1 MMAAM
6 RLGLLSTFA
15 VVLLLFTPVSAQRPA
30 NADEAEHHFQRGA
43 AAYQDGR
50 FEDALEHFLASN
62 RLVPNVNVLY
72 NIARTYERLRR
83 PADAHRYYVE
93 SLASE
98 QNPATRQDI
107 EQALERLARSVAV
120 IDVSSTPP
128 GARIYLNR
136 RDLGAVGVS
145 PRPVAVEAGT
155 YRVLLELDGYR
166 LHESDPIEVRL
177 GQSVRHEVQ
186 LEQIVGTIEV
196 TGEEGVEVRLDSA
209 DAPLSCVVPCSLAA
223 GPGRRFLHLSREGRT
238 PAERAVVVTEN
249 ETTTVSV
256 QLAEVTSSMVVE
268 ADERGALVE
277 VDGRPRGF
285 TPVVIPN
292 VPVGTRRVRVSL
304 RGYHSVERDI
314 EVERGQEARLDDV
327 ELVPLREVA
336 AASRSNERIE
346 DAPASISIIS
356 AQELEAFQYPTIFEA
371 LRGTRGFALTFD
383 SIYGNAAIRGLGQP
397 NDYNNRMLLLSD
409 GATLNDNI
417 LSQAFIHYDGR
428 VDLGDVNR
436 IEVVRGPGSVVYGTG
451 AVAGVVNLVP
461 HSREDPTG
469 GQLQIGTADR
479 GVARARGAVNYRGPG
494 RGGFRASVSAA
505 RSGGWNGELGF
516 DADGDGTEDRAVA
529 RGINEFEAVSTTGR
543 AWAGPLTLQ
552 YLYSFRRI
560 RIPTGSFG
568 SIFGDRRNFYDDQR
582 GMLEARFEPK
592 LGDKVELM
600 VRAHG
605 DFYLYRA
612 EYRYDEDDPAPFEQR
627 SFEDYQGI
635 WGGAEARLVYSP
647 TDAVRLSLG
656 GEAGIHPTVRIDASQ
671 REFDGS
677 TTTLLDTNPTYQ
689 VYAAYLLGDARIASW
704 LRINAGARLDIW
716 RLAEG
721 ADDFVSVN
729 PRLAIILQPT
739 QRDNIKIMGGRA
751 FRAPSAYEYFYADGG
766 VTTLPSNCCGSQL
779 QPETFY
785 QGEIEYSHRF
795 DDEWS
800 ALLSVHALYA
810 QDFIGTLPVP
820 AQPDLVYFG
829 NISEDQISVGGDVE
843 VRREFHAGWM
853 FSGTVGYL
861 ESRFLDPPSAAG
873 STDDTRV
880 PNAPRLYGSV
890 RGIVPVVQD
899 RLTLAAR
906 LTLEAPR
913 RINLSSNEET
923 EWAVIGDLVLTGQ
936 VHEFGVR
943 YALGVYNLF
952 DWKVDLPVNTFP
964 STTLPQQGRSFLANV
979 TVDF

>member
-1 MMAAM
+1 M
-6 RLGLLSTFA
+6 RLLLVAIVMASSGT
-15 VVLLLFTPVSAQRPA
+15 VVAQRSA

-43 AAYQDGR
+43 ADYQAGR
-50 FEDALEHFLASN
+50 FADALEHFLASN

-98 QNPATRQDI
+98 DDESTRRDI
-107 EQALERLARSVAV
+107 EQALQRLAEDVAV
-120 IDVSSTPP
+120 IDVVSNPP

-145 PRPVAVEAGT
+145 PRPVAVEAGA

-166 LHESDPIEVRL
+166 LHESEPIQVRD
-177 GQSVRHEVQ
+177 GQSIRHEVT
-186 LEQIVGTIEV
+186 LEQVVGTIEI
-196 TGEEGVEVRLDSA
+196 TGDEGVEARLDSP
-209 DAPLSCVVPCSLAA
+209 DSEVSCVVPCSLPAS
-223 GPGRRFLHLSREGRT
+223 PGRHFLHLSREGRA
-238 PAERAVVVTEN
+238 PSERAVVVNEN
-249 ETTTVSV
+249 EVTTVSI
-256 QLAEVTSSMVVE
+256 QLDAVTGSLLVE

-277 VDGRPRGF
+277 VDGRPQGF
-285 TPVVIPN
+285 TPVVIPD
-292 VPVGTRRVRVSL
+292 VRIGTRRVRVSL
-304 RGYHSVERDI
+304 RGYQAVERDV
-314 EVERGQEARLDDV
+314 EVRRGEETHLDDV
-327 ELVPLREVA
+327 QLVPLREVA
-336 AASRSNERIE
+336 AASRSTERIE

-356 AQELEAFQYPTIFEA
+356 AQELEAFQYPTIYEA

-397 NDYNNRMLLLSD
+397 NDYNNRMLMLSD

-436 IEVVRGPGSVVYGTG
+436 IEIVRGPGSVIYGTG

-494 RGGFRASVSAA
+494 NGGFRASVSAA

-516 DADGDGTEDRAVA
+516 DADGDGVEDRNVA
-529 RGINEFEAVSTTGR
+529 HGINEFQAVSTTGR

-552 YLYSFRRI
+552 YLYSFRRV

-568 SIFGDRRNFYDDQR
+568 STFDDRRNFYDDQR
-582 GMLEARFEPK
+582 GMLEARFEPE
-592 LGDKVELM
+592 LGEHLRLM

-612 EYRYDEDDPAPFEQR
+612 QYLYDEDDPMPFEQVA
-627 SFEDYQGI
+627 SEEYQGV

-647 TDAVRLSLG
+647 SDAVRLSLG
-656 GEAGIHPTVRIDASQ
+656 GEAGIHPTVNIQASQ
-671 REFDGS
+671 RELDGS

-689 VYAAYLLGDARIASW
+689 TYAAYLLGDARLASW

-729 PRLAIILQPT
+729 PRLAIILQPSE
-739 QRDNIKIMGGRA
+739 RDNLKLMGGRA
-751 FRAPSAYEYFYADGG
+751 FRAPSAYETFYSDGAT
-766 VTTLPSNCCGSQL
+766 TTLPSDCCGSQL

-785 QGEIEYSHRF
+785 QGEIEYTHRF
-795 DDEWS
+795 DEQWS

-829 NISEDQISVGGDVE
+829 NITADQLSIGGDVE
-843 VRREFHAGWM
+843 VRRDFRVGWM
-853 FSGTVGYL
+853 VSGTVGYL
-861 ESRFLDPPSAAG
+861 EARFLDAPTAAG
-873 STDDTRV
+873 ASDDKRV

-890 RGIVPVVQD
+890 RGVIPVVQD

-906 LTLEAPR
+906 LAVEAPR
-913 RINLSSNEET
+913 RIDLASGNET
-923 EWAVIGDLVLTGQ
+923 EWAVIGDLVLTGS
-936 VHEFGVR
+936 VHELGVR
-943 YALGVYNLF
+943 YSLGVYNMF

-964 STTLPQQGRSFLANV
+964 SSTLPQQGRSFLASV
-979 TVDF
+979 TIDL